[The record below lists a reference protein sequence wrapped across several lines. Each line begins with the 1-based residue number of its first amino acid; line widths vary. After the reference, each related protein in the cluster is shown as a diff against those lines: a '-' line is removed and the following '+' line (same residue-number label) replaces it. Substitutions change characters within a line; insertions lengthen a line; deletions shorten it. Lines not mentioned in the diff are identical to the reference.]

1 MTGNINII
9 GNNNNNNNNRI
20 SSSAGHILLGLI
32 DVIRSG
38 LQKQRVFR
46 ALKIIK
52 NDIYNRFKINIHY
65 NLVPSYVKKDEKDF
79 IKKEGKE
86 IQTDISNTDRSEE
99 RKKLKR
105 EFLFSDQIDFY
116 FLLPDCSIFI
126 SATPRYGFEVKS
138 VVSRAANIST
148 SSDSFSTFLS
158 SEEYRNIKILYQSS
172 SSSSSSS
179 SSLALS
185 SLPSSSSSSSSST
198 IYTQRSS
205 SNRYSGCDSLFH
217 PVCVRLD
224 SPCHLSELLSSIA
237 IGSYLRY
244 SDTIQY
250 TSILF
255 NTILFNTTLF
265 NTFQFYSILFNSIQ
279 FNII

>member
-138 VVSRAANIST
+138 VVSTAANIST

-158 SEEYRNIKILYQSS
+158 SEEYRNIKMLYQSS
-172 SSSSSSS
+172 
-179 SSLALS
+179 
-185 SLPSSSSSSSSST
+185 SSSSSSSSST

-255 NTILFNTTLF
+255 NAILFNTTLF